1 MKDAKGMQHPIIN
14 LKQSLTQVLGRQ
26 VALGEDEEAPED
38 PGAVGLSNIVSLLTR
53 NISNPVKDGTRLIS
67 FFSVLVDLKIFT
79 SV

>member
-1 MKDAKGMQHPIIN
+1 M
-14 LKQSLTQVLGRQ
+14 LGRQ

-53 NISNPVKDGTRLIS
+53 NISNPVKDVTSLIC
-67 FFSVLVDLKIFT
+67 FFKRVLVDLKIFT